1 MVTILIRAIEL
12 AVSAPFQALAAIR
25 AAKTY
30 EHDPYDDWAAAT
42 TRTAE
47 QT

>member
-30 EHDPYDDWAAAT
+30 EHDPYDDWAEHDEG
-42 TRTAE
+42 R
-47 QT
+47 